1 MARHAVMVR
10 QLCVLQ
16 PFAPDSSP
24 PLLVRVEAVWQASG
38 AMAFSFGLRP
48 GPGWDS
54 LEGLRIPSR
63 TGFPQR
69 RDGLWD
75 HTCFEAFLGWPNSPR
90 YWELNAAANGDWN
103 LYAFSAYRSP
113 AELVDLPQPP
123 QIELRRQARDLRCD
137 IQLDLPPCWPEAMQ
151 PEIGL
156 AMVVE
161 EQEGRLSYWALSHP
175 GDQPDFHDRRAF
187 LPT

>member
-16 PFAPDSSP
+16 PFAPDISP

-54 LEGLRIPSR
+54 LEGLRISSR
-63 TGFPQR
+63 TGLPQR

-75 HTCFEAFLGWPNSPR
+75 HTCFEAFLGW
-90 YWELNAAANGDWN
+90 LNRRTTGSSTPLPTATGTSTPSAPTAA
-103 LYAFSAYRSP
+103 LRSWWICP
-113 AELVDLPQPP
+113 SHLGLSCAVRPG
-123 QIELRRQARDLRCD
+123 ICAATSSS
-137 IQLDLPPCWPEAMQ
+137 ISPPCWPEAMQ

-161 EQEGRLSYWALSHP
+161 EQEDRLSYWALSHP